1 MMITWLQQ
9 EAPEQGRVELESC
22 LNLISG
28 VMGIRQQIQQP
39 RPALLQVGDDL
50 ESLGVVSEHLHL
62 EHLRPR
68 GLEGVAVEPVRHCE
82 SLNFNG

>member
-1 MMITWLQQ
+1 MITWLQQ

-22 LNLISG
+22 FNLVNG
-28 VMGIRQQIQQP
+28 VVRIRKQVQQP
-39 RPALLQVGDDL
+39 RPALFQVGDNL

-68 GLEGVAVEPVRHCE
+68 GLEGVAVEPMRHCE
-82 SLNFNG
+82 RLNFNG